1 MTVVI
6 PMVVGLLM
14 VLIGVICIKLFDEKI
29 RAKFILKFIITWS
42 IVVGFLMWLFGMGY
56 IIYKL

>member
-42 IVVGFLMWLFGMGY
+42 IVVGFLMWLFGIGY